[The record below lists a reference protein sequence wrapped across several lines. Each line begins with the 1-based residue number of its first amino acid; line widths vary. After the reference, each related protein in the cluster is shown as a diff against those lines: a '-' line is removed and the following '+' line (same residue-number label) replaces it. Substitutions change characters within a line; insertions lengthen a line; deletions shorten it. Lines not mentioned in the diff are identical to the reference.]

1 MAWHNRGVGA
11 RLDQG
16 GMVDAAKQREPE
28 ATLADDYLAELE
40 RWLACGGENHRRG
53 AHELATRAMDEGLG
67 AAGVVDL
74 HQSALDRVFERSGAR
89 VDPVHAARVATGLL
103 ADTLQPFDEES
114 GARLEANATL
124 RRLNERYEES
134 AKRISYALHNDAGQ
148 LLASAAIELERV
160 GREVPERKN
169 DLQRVASLLDDIHH
183 VLRRLSHELRPPLLD
198 QLGLLPALR
207 FLAEGV
213 SERSGIAVRVH
224 GELDQRPPAS
234 VENAVYRMVQEALDN
249 VVEHSGAGKAAV
261 RVWRERGR
269 LFCSVR
275 DSGRGFDRSGAQTR
289 GRGRGL
295 GLVAIR
301 ERLRELRG
309 TLQID
314 TAPGRGT
321 DLLIL
326 VPLED

>member
-1 MAWHNRGVGA
+1 MGFEQQLSKVGRA
-11 RLDQG
+11 IDDATEKVRDALPASTG
-16 GMVDAAKQREPE
+16 EPLVDK
-28 ATLADDYLAELE
+28 
-40 RWLACGGENHRRG
+40 H
-53 AHELATRAMDEGLG
+53 
-67 AAGVVDL
+67 
-74 HQSALDRVFERSGAR
+74 
-89 VDPVHAARVATGLL
+89 
-103 ADTLQPFDEES
+103 
-114 GARLEANATL
+114 
-124 RRLNERYEES
+124 RLNERYEES

-160 GREVPERKN
+160 GREVPDRKN
-169 DLQRVASLLDDIHH
+169 ELQRVATLLDEIHH

-213 SERSGIAVRVH
+213 SERSGIVVRVH
-224 GELDQRPPAS
+224 GELERRPPAP
-234 VENAVYRMVQEALDN
+234 VENAVYGMVQEALDN

-261 RVWRERGR
+261 RVWKERGR

-275 DSGRGFDRSGAQTR
+275 DSGRGFDREGAQAR
-289 GRGRGL
+289 SDGGL
-295 GLVAIR
+295 GLITIR
-301 ERLRELRG
+301 ERLRELGG

>member
-1 MAWHNRGVGA
+1 
-11 RLDQG
+11 
-16 GMVDAAKQREPE
+16 VDVAKQTSESE
-28 ATLADDYLAELE
+28 ASLA
-40 RWLACGGENHRRG
+40 
-53 AHELATRAMDEGLG
+53 
-67 AAGVVDL
+67 
-74 HQSALDRVFERSGAR
+74 
-89 VDPVHAARVATGLL
+89 
-103 ADTLQPFDEES
+103 
-114 GARLEANATL
+114 EANATL
-124 RRLNERYEES
+124 RRANERYEES

-160 GREVPERKN
+160 GQEVPDRKN
-169 DLQRVASLLDDIHH
+169 ELRRVASLLDEIHH

-224 GELDQRPPAS
+224 GELDQRPPEP

-261 RVWRERGR
+261 RVWKERGR

-275 DSGRGFDRSGAQTR
+275 DSGRGFDRNGAAAR
-289 GRGRGL
+289 SGRGL
-295 GLVAIR
+295 GLITIR
-301 ERLRELRG
+301 ERLRELNG